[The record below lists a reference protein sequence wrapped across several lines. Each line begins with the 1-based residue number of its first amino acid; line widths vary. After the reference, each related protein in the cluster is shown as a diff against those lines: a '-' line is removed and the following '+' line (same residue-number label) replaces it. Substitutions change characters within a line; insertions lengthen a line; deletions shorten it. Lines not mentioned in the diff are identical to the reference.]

1 MIAVRFVLLF
11 VGTVL
16 AILFIIQLNRGKE
29 SAYLFENLDSNK
41 YPLSGLYPVGYA
53 WASKGILRFKGDFAT
68 ELKMQAAMLYEPQY
82 CEYYAST
89 TWYQTITLVH
99 FFLTLTFLIAGW
111 MYGSAT
117 FILIVGL
124 AISAVAGFFFMTQ
137 MKNNLSE
144 RTEKCEAQ
152 LPEVVSTMAILVNSG
167 MVLKDAWALVAE
179 KSEGEFSDLMK
190 IAVENMKNG
199 YSDADAIFLF
209 GKASNSGEIKKFVSA
224 LLQSMEKGG
233 AELSLFLANQS
244 SELWKLKRQNMLQ
257 AGEKAAT
264 KLLAPIVLIF
274 VGVIIVVIT
283 AAFAGMLF

>member
-1 MIAVRFVLLF
+1 MMRFIFLII
-11 VGTVL
+11 GTVL

-29 SAYLFENLDSNK
+29 SAYLFENLEKNK
-41 YPLSGLYPVGYA
+41 YPLSGLYPAGYA
-53 WASKGILRFKGDFAT
+53 WASKGLLRFKGDLAT
-68 ELKMQAAMLYEPQY
+68 ELKIQASLLYEPQY
-82 CEYYAST
+82 SEYYASI
-89 TWYQTITLVH
+89 TWYQSISLVH
-99 FFLTLTFLIAGW
+99 FFLTLTFLLAGL

-117 FILIVGL
+117 FILFVGL
-124 AISAVAGFFFMTQ
+124 VISAIAGYFFLTQ

-144 RTEKCEAQ
+144 RTQKCESQ
-152 LPEVVSTMAILVNSG
+152 LPEIVSTMAILVNSG
-167 MVLKDAWALVAE
+167 MVLKDAWTLVAE

-190 IAVENMKNG
+190 VAVENMKNG

-233 AELSLFLANQS
+233 SELSLFLANQS

>member
-1 MIAVRFVLLF
+1 MEVRFVLLLI
-11 VGTVL
+11 GTVL

-29 SAYLFENLDSNK
+29 SAYLFENLDKNK
-41 YPLSGLYPVGYA
+41 YPLSGLYPAGYA
-53 WASKGILRFKGDFAT
+53 WASRGLLQFKGDLAT
-68 ELKMQAAMLYEPQY
+68 ELKIQASMLYEPQY
-82 CEYYAST
+82 SEYYAST
-89 TWYQTITLVH
+89 AWYQTISLVH
-99 FFLTLTFLIAGW
+99 FFLTLTFLLAGW
-111 MYGSAT
+111 MFDSAT

-124 AISAVAGFFFMTQ
+124 VISAIAGYFFLTQ

-144 RTEKCEAQ
+144 RTEKCELQ

-274 VGVIIVVIT
+274 VGVIIIVIT